1 MKTISVK
8 IEVKGNTISFSNTY
22 LNRNLRSNLSYDED
36 KFRLKIRSNSHPELH
51 VEMNESDKIH
61 LIKVFMRGDRQ
72 VEDDN
77 ISSVN
82 LRSENQV
89 TEVVGKILL
98 SLAKY
103 DMTYVFTKE
112 EEKESILIMNG
123 ITVKMDTSK
132 QLDMARYLLG
142 GAV

>member
-8 IEVKGNTISFSNTY
+8 IEVNGNTISFSNTY

-36 KFRLKIRSNSHPELH
+36 KFRLNIRSNSHPELR

-72 VEDDN
+72 VDDDN